1 MGVAVWS
8 HFSRPGRAF
17 QLQLHAEFGMAAG
30 VEGAGWTGQERPDRP
45 VIEGHCGRVFLLA
58 RSLAHEIIITS
69 PCVQV
74 PRDTERPPG
83 RPEFHLARVISAED
97 SGIVHVMYLCRC
109 STINTTFFGHH
120 RCESLESRG
129 DLARARTGQTGGLGN

>member
-30 VEGAGWTGQERPDRP
+30 VEGAGWTGQVRPDRR
-45 VIEGHCGRVFLLA
+45 VIEGHCGRVVLLA
-58 RSLAHEIIITS
+58 RAVVRDLMMTSL
-69 PCVQV
+69 CVQV

-97 SGIVHVMYLCRC
+97 SGIVHVMYLRRC
-109 STINTTFFGHH
+109 DTIRTADS
-120 RCESLESRG
+120 CSRQ
-129 DLARARTGQTGGLGN
+129 QTEAQF